1 MLPSGEPCNRLL
13 STLQALDARTLMI
26 NRLTKWVTS
35 KIPFRKEP
43 ERPNLVQA
51 AQLRRTRSLNVR
63 PKRSTPKQAVPR
75 RQPEY
80 VDLDPHIEGR
90 IEDNG
95 PGKNVLIRNKYIRE
109 DSGTHETL
117 KIIDD
122 SMIDTEEAEGIDP
135 YNTGQ
140 FDRSKHWDKRL
151 K

>member
-1 MLPSGEPCNRLL
+1 
-13 STLQALDARTLMI
+13 MI
-26 NRLTKWVTS
+26 NRFTKWITS
-35 KIPFRKEP
+35 RIPLKKEP

-51 AQLRRTRSLNVR
+51 AAKLGQTGSHNIQPKRST

-75 RQPEY
+75 RQPEF

-90 IEDNG
+90 IENNG

-109 DSGTHETL
+109 DTGTHETL

-122 SMIDTEEAEGIDP
+122 SMIETEEAEGIDP

-140 FDRSKHWDKRL
+140 FDRSKHWDKRF